1 MSAALL
7 LTAVLSA
14 LIQLRGDQLDGGT
27 ISGSAQVPLER
38 ASGGDTPVLSF
49 VSNAGP
55 VRLLLDTGA
64 SSTMVTPALVQRLG
78 LRATP
83 LPPER
88 FALAGGGL
96 GCGSL
101 KPARTRLPDLSLQAA
116 GAAPAGLRLSG
127 AEALVL
133 PVAGLP
139 AGIDG
144 VLGAPSL
151 RLTALR
157 IDPRGERVS
166 FGAEAVQALRPDRQ
180 QLPLRWHR
188 GVPLVGLR
196 TPFGL
201 RSALADTGAE
211 GLFLAPSLARRLP
224 PLSRAQ
230 ETRLVGFCGE
240 QTVQR
245 QRFAELGLAG
255 VGGTEAG
262 AASPTSISTQD
273 QAEGLGAEQDN
284 PPPVEGIVTDNPIF
298 EQLGVEAIAGQE
310 LLRSR
315 IQLWRLD
322 TTPPRLELW

>member
-7 LTAVLSA
+7 LATALAA
-14 LIQLRGDQLDGGT
+14 LIQLRGEQLGGGT
-27 ISGSAQVPLER
+27 ISGSAVVPLER

-49 VSNAGP
+49 ASRAGAI
-55 VRLLLDTGA
+55 RLLLDTGA
-64 SSTMVTPALVQRLG
+64 SSTMVTPALAERLG
-78 LRATP
+78 LPLTP

-101 KPARTRLPDLSLQAA
+101 SPQRTRLPDLTLQSAA
-116 GAAPAGLRLSG
+116 TGSPGLRLSG

-151 RLTALR
+151 RLTAVR
-157 IDPRGERVS
+157 VDPARQQVS
-166 FGAEAVQALRPDRQ
+166 FGAEALRQGSRHGRQ
-180 QLPLRWHR
+180 RLRLRWHR

-196 TPFGL
+196 TPLGPRL
-201 RSALADTGAE
+201 ALADTGAE
-211 GLFLAPSLARRLP
+211 GLFLTPALARRLP
-224 PLSRAQ
+224 PLSRAE

-245 QRFAELGLAG
+245 QLFAAVELDSDA
-255 VGGTEAG
+255 AG
-262 AASPTSISTQD
+262 AGKTPRNHVP
-273 QAEGLGAEQDN
+273 L
-284 PPPVEGIVTDNPIF
+284 EGIITENPVF

-310 LLRSR
+310 LLRRR

-322 TTPPRLELW
+322 TTPPSLELW